1 MSDAIWAALIAGAVA
16 IIGDIIISARNTKDL
31 FSKLDKRSELA
42 DQELKNEMSVFK
54 AEVKGEIALLKN
66 EVGELR
72 KTVEKHNGIVERTY
86 HLETELAKHGE
97 QIKALANK

>member
-31 FSKLDKRSELA
+31 FSKLEKRSELA

-54 AEVKGEIALLKN
+54 TEVKGEIALLKN

-72 KTVEKHNGIVERTY
+72 KTVEKHNGVVERTY
-86 HLETELAKHGE
+86 HLETELAKQGE
-97 QIKALANK
+97 QIKALSNK